1 MAKMRMAGRLLKQL
15 RGYGLPSGFG
25 EAALRFGPDI
35 GFSALYAATMP
46 EGYFDE
52 NDHLGL
58 ERMGVLLEDIGTQ
71 AMPGVLGSAVVGTAA
86 RRMGA
91 GRNMARQLAG
101 GADMIGSIAGPM
113 LAGPLGLRPV
123 SRSLDERAAK
133 NAELQRQMEL
143 EGAFAAGANSILP
156 GLGNLHSVQTIDQAL
171 YG

>member
-1 MAKMRMAGRLLKQL
+1 MAGGLLQHLK
-15 RGYGLPSGFG
+15 RYGLPSSAG
-25 EAALRFGPDI
+25 EAAMRFGPDI
-35 GFSALYAATMP
+35 GFSALYAATVP
-46 EGYFDE
+46 QGYAEGGE
-52 NDHLGL
+52 RVGL
-58 ERMGVLLEDIGTQ
+58 FAEDMLTQ
-71 AMPGVLGSAVVGTAA
+71 TLPGVLGSAVVGTAA

-91 GRNMARQLAG
+91 SKAMAHQLAG
-101 GADMIGSIAGPM
+101 GADMIGSITGPM

-156 GLGNLHSVQTIDQAL
+156 GLGNLHSVQTLDQAL

>member
-1 MAKMRMAGRLLKQL
+1 MANMRMAGNILRQL
-15 RGYGLPSGFG
+15 RHFGMPSSTG
-25 EAALRFGPDI
+25 EALMRFGPDL
-35 GFSALYAATMP
+35 GFSALYAATVP
-46 EGYFDE
+46 DGYANGVE
-52 NDHLGL
+52 RAGL
-58 ERMGVLLEDIGTQ
+58 FMEDIATQ
-71 AMPGVLGSAVVGTAA
+71 SVPGMLGSALVGTAA
-86 RRMGA
+86 RRLGA
-91 GRNMARQLAG
+91 GLPMARQLAG